1 MTSSDLGAV
10 DLDLDSV
17 PADGSILN
25 TWLPLQIVGRMQQV
39 TGEVQHK
46 KCSSGGSSSGGNS
59 W

>member
-1 MTSSDLGAV
+1 MTSSDLGSV
-10 DLDLDSV
+10 ELDLESV

-39 TGEVQHK
+39 TGEVQYTK
-46 KCSSGGSSSGGNS
+46 K